1 MRALRRFFA
10 QLLNTFSGRRDEERL
25 KLEIEEHIALETS
38 ENIKAGLAPAEARR
52 QAMLKFGA
60 VESIKDEYRAERG
73 VWFLKTSWQDL
84 CFGFRMLRRS
94 PGFTAVAVLTLALGI
109 GANTAIFSV
118 VYAELLK
125 PLPFYKPDQLFTVFM
140 EREQGDKTPDGIS
153 YLNLEDLR
161 TQTHAFDAL
170 AGVIH
175 HQLNL
180 TGRGEADIVENSA
193 VTPDFFTVFGVKP
206 LLGRGFLPEDNKPGS
221 PATVVLSEILWRGKF
236 HSDPNIIG
244 SPVTLD
250 KNSFTVIGVMPA
262 SFQFPLLQES
272 EQVWIP
278 LVHDPLFGSWIGR
291 RAGHWLLITG
301 RLKTGVTVAQ
311 ARAELAVIGRR
322 LEQTYPQE
330 NSGWSVGLMPL
341 RQTFVGDVKSA
352 LWMLMGAVGVVLLI
366 ACANLAN
373 LLLAR
378 GTSRARELAVRSTL
392 GAGRARLV
400 RQLMAESAVLGFL
413 GGTAGVLLAFAGV
426 HFLSPFVATD
436 LPAFGAI
443 RVDYFVLAF
452 ALVISAIA
460 VSGFALAPAFL
471 VARVDLQ
478 KSLREGDGRAGE
490 SAGGRRVRSILAAA
504 ELALAIVLLVTA
516 GLMLRSFANL
526 TSVSPGFDVQHIV
539 KANIALPR
547 AIYSTPQQWLG
558 FSSDL
563 LSRVQAEP
571 GMQDAAL
578 AVPTPLAD
586 GCVNLGFDI
595 VGSPPLSAAESRT
608 ADYVAVSQNY
618 FRILNIPLLAGRAF
632 DDRDGLSSPRV
643 AVISRALARK
653 YFLNENPIGKQLVFG
668 FPPDGDAAREIVG
681 IVGDVRD
688 VDLGSDPGPMMY
700 VPFSQAPFP
709 GSDVIVKSPLDAGTV
724 AASIRRATASIDKD
738 LPVGDIST
746 LTDAVNASVA
756 EPKFRTSLLALFAAM
771 AVILA
776 ATGIFGVISYSVS
789 CRTREIGIRVA
800 LGASRASILQMVS
813 REILLLTM
821 GGIVVGVPCA
831 LAASRLLGH
840 MLFGV
845 SAGDPLTLV
854 GVGLALVAVAV
865 VAGYVPVRRAMSVDP
880 IVALR
885 HE

>member
-1 MRALRRFFA
+1 MKALRRFFSR
-10 QLLNTFSGRRDEERL
+10 LLNTLSGGRGEERL
-25 KLEIEEHIALETS
+25 RQEIEEHIAFETA
-38 ENIKAGLAPAEARR
+38 ENIRKGCTSAEARR
-52 QAMLKFGA
+52 QALLKFGA
-60 VESIKDEYRAERG
+60 VEPIKDDYRAERG
-73 VWFLKTSWQDL
+73 LRFLETSWQDL

-94 PGFTAVAVLTLALGI
+94 PGFTAVAILTLALGI

-125 PLPFYKPDQLFTVFM
+125 PLPFYKPDQLFTVFAQ
-140 EREQGDKTPDGIS
+140 REQGDKTPDGIS
-153 YLNLEDLR
+153 FPNLEDLR
-161 TQTHAFDAL
+161 VQSHLFDSL

-175 HQLNL
+175 HQVTL
-180 TGRGEADIVENSA
+180 TGHGEPEIVESSA
-193 VTPDFFTVFGVKP
+193 VTSDFFNVFGEKP
-206 LLGRGFLPEDNKPGS
+206 LAGRGFLPEDNKPGS
-221 PATVVLSEILWRGKF
+221 SPTVVLSEVVWRGKF
-236 HSDPNIIG
+236 HSDLHIVG
-244 SPVTLD
+244 SSITLD

-278 LVHDPLFGSWIGR
+278 LVHDQLFGSWVNR

-301 RLKTGVTVAQ
+301 RLKAGMKQPEAK
-311 ARAELAVIGRR
+311 AELAVIGRR

-330 NSGWSVGLMPL
+330 NSGWSISMMPL
-341 RQTFVGDVKSA
+341 RQMFIGDVKSA
-352 LWMLMGAVGVVLLI
+352 LWLLMAAVGVVLLI

-378 GTSRARELAVRSTL
+378 GTTRAREFAVRSTL
-392 GAGRARLV
+392 GAGRARLI
-400 RQLMAESAVLGFL
+400 RQLMAESAVLGLL
-413 GGTAGVLLAFAGV
+413 GGAAGVLLAFAGV
-426 HFLSPFVATD
+426 RVLSPLVAAD
-436 LPAFGAI
+436 LPALSAI
-443 RVDYFVLAF
+443 RVDYFVLGF
-452 ALVISAIA
+452 ALALSAIA
-460 VSGFALAPAFL
+460 VCGFALAPAFL
-471 VARVDLQ
+471 VARIDLQ
-478 KSLREGDGRAGE
+478 KSLREGDARAGE
-490 SAGGRRVRSILAAA
+490 SAGGRRVRSVLAAA

-547 AIYSTPQQWLG
+547 AEYSTPQQWLG
-558 FSSDL
+558 FANEL
-563 LSRVQAEP
+563 LSRVEAEP
-571 GMQDAAL
+571 GLQEAAL

-586 GCVNLGFDI
+586 GCVNLGFEI
-595 VGSPPLSAAESRT
+595 AGRPPLSAAESRT

-618 FRILNIPLLAGRAF
+618 FRILNIPLLTGRTF
-632 DDRDGLSSPRV
+632 DDRDGMSAPRV
-643 AVISRALARK
+643 AVISFALARK
-653 YFLNENPIGKQLVFG
+653 YFPNEDPIGKQLTFG

-688 VDLGSDPGPMMY
+688 VDLGTDPGPMMY
-700 VPFSQAPFP
+700 VPYSQAPFP
-709 GSDVIVKSPLDAGTV
+709 GSDIIVKSRLEAGTV

-771 AVILA
+771 AVVLA

-789 CRTREIGIRVA
+789 CRTKEIGIRVA
-800 LGASRASILQMVS
+800 LGASRASIVQMVS
-813 REILLLTM
+813 REILLLTL
-821 GGIVVGVPCA
+821 GGIIVGVPCA

-845 SAGDPLTLV
+845 SAADPLTLA
-854 GVGLALVAVAV
+854 GVALALVAVAI
-865 VAGYVPVRRAMSVDP
+865 VAGCVPVRRAMSVDP
-880 IVALR
+880 MVALR